1 MIVEGNR
8 QRGRWGTAVAS
19 AGGIVSG
26 ANVTPGFKVGGFLRL
41 EIGKRRNG
49 LGAETV
55 VMQKTPTS
63 EM

>member
-1 MIVEGNR
+1 M
-8 QRGRWGTAVAS
+8 GTPVAS